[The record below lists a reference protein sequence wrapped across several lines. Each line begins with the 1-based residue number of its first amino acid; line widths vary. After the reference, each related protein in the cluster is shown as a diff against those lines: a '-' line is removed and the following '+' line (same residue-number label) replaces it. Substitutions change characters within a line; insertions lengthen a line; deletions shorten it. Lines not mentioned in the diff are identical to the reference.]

1 MTKATFQRILPAT
14 ADDTFAWH
22 ARKGAIRRLSPAWG
36 PGRVVKPAPL
46 ENGARAELEVAFGP
60 TALKWIAEHQDV
72 VVGEQFV
79 DEQLEGPFK
88 RWRHTHRFLSPENAA
103 TDAERPAVP
112 VDHCLL
118 EDAIDY
124 AVPLGFLGES
134 VAGGSIAR
142 DLERLFRYR
151 HDITE
156 ADLRAARDIGA
167 LAPQKRPLTVGVT
180 GSNGLVGGALS
191 TYLDALG
198 HTVIP
203 ISRAKERGGE
213 TWSAFDVPDA
223 LNGADAVV
231 HLAGESLMGRWD
243 DRKRAKIMDSRVKGT
258 EALIADLQR
267 LDAPPQTFVCASAVG
282 FYGDRADEE
291 LTEESAPG
299 EGFLADVVRAWEA
312 AADGA
317 REAGWRVA
325 HLRFG
330 VIFSADG
337 GALPLMALP
346 TQFGAGGPLGSGKQ
360 YLPAVALDDVLDIAL
375 RSLCDVRAD
384 GIINVAAPEVLRQ
397 KDVAKVLGKVL
408 HRPSFMPAPKFALRA
423 AVGESAEEMLFASQ
437 HVRPQRLEELEHR
450 FRCTTVED
458 IVRHALGRY

>member
-1 MTKATFQRILPAT
+1 MTESTFRRVLPAT
-14 ADDTFAWH
+14 AAETFDWH

-60 TALKWIAEHQDV
+60 AAIKWIAEHQDV
-72 VVGEQFV
+72 VEGEQFV
-79 DEQLEGPFK
+79 DEQLQGPFK
-88 RWRHTHRFLSPENAA
+88 RWRHTHRFLSPEKAGL
-103 TDAERPAVP
+103 DADRPPVP
-112 VDHCLL
+112 QNQCLL

-156 ADLRAARDIGA
+156 ADLRAAREIGS
-167 LAPQKRPLTVGVT
+167 LAPQKRPLTIGIT

-191 TYLDALG
+191 MYLDALG

-203 ISRAKERGGE
+203 ISRAKDRGEE
-213 TWSAFDVPDA
+213 TWSAFDVPAA
-223 LNGADAVV
+223 LEGADAVV

-243 DRKRAKIMDSRVKGT
+243 DRKRAKIMDSRAKGT
-258 EALIADLQR
+258 ASLIADLKQ
-267 LDAPPQTFVCASAVG
+267 LDSPPSTFVCASAVG
-282 FYGDRADEE
+282 FFGDRGDEE

-299 EGFLADVVRAWEA
+299 EGFLADVVRAWER
-312 AADGA
+312 AADPA
-317 REAGWRVA
+317 REEGWRVV

-346 TQFGAGGPLGSGKQ
+346 TQFGAGGPLGSGQ
-360 YLPAVALDDVLDIAL
+360 QFLPAVALDDVLDVTL
-375 RSLCDVRAD
+375 RSFCDARSTGV
-384 GIINVAAPEVLRQ
+384 INVAAPEVLQQ

-437 HVRPQRLEELEHR
+437 RVRPKRLDELGHQ
-450 FRCTTVED
+450 FRCSTVEE
-458 IVRHALGRY
+458 IIRHALGRY